1 MATETISWNAL
12 VGGTSA
18 PLPTTTTD
26 NGTVLS
32 GFTSDAGS
40 AGYVTVN
47 TTATDPDNNTSNPN
61 NSQLSMSATANSPT
75 AFTVNFA
82 DDTSDAIASGAY
94 DATFGINDI
103 DAGSG
108 SGFRDSVTISAF
120 DENGDPLAISVS
132 SNSNYTVIN
141 NPNGTITLLA
151 NNNTN
156 SWNDPGS
163 YAQVT
168 VSGGPIASISV
179 ALENTQV
186 GSNNI
191 MLTEISYNAAPIC
204 VARGTMILTDRGE
217 VAVEDLRSGDLVQTQ
232 DNGLQEIRW
241 MDSQTLSGATLEA
254 AAHLRPI
261 RISAGALGDNIPM
274 RDLVVSPQHRIL
286 VRSRIAQK
294 MFGADEVL
302 VAAKQLLLIDGIDV
316 AEDLDGVDYYHFLF
330 QDHEVVIANGAEVE
344 SLHTGPQA
352 LKTVGKAARAEIF
365 EIFPQLAE
373 VDYEAQYAR
382 VLASGR
388 MGRRLAHRH
397 AQNNKMLVT

>member
-1 MATETISWNAL
+1 MATETINWNAL

-18 PLPTTTTD
+18 PLPETTVD

-32 GFTSDAGS
+32 AFTTNVGS
-40 AGYVTVN
+40 AGNVVVN
-47 TTATDPDNNTSNPN
+47 TTASDPDNNTSNPD
-61 NSQLSMSATANSPT
+61 NSQLSMEATNASPT

-103 DAGSG
+103 DAGTG
-108 SGFRDSVTISAF
+108 GGFRDRVTISAL
-120 DENGDPLAISVS
+120 DANGNPLAISVS

-141 NPNGTITLLA
+141 NADGSVTLLA
-151 NNNTN
+151 NPGTN
-156 SWNDPGS
+156 SWNSAAS

-179 ALENTQV
+179 GLANDGG

-204 VARGTMILTDRGE
+204 FARGTMILTDRGE
-217 VAVEDLRSGDLVQTQ
+217 VAVEELRSGDLVQTK
-232 DNGLQEIRW
+232 DHGLKEIRW
-241 MDSQTLSGATLEA
+241 MDSQTLSGATLKA
-254 AAHLRPI
+254 APHLRPI
-261 RISAGALGDNIPM
+261 RISAGALGDNIPT

-294 MFGADEVL
+294 MFGTDEVL
-302 VAAKQLLLIDGIDV
+302 IAAKQLLLIDGIDV
-316 AEDLDGVDYYHFLF
+316 ADDLDGVDYYHFLF
-330 QDHEVVIANGAEVE
+330 QDHEVVIANGAESE

-373 VDYEAQYAR
+373 IDYEAQSAR

-397 AQNNKMLVT
+397 AQNNKMLVS